1 MSNQLEKVQELIE
14 LRAQARLGGGQK
26 AIDKQHE
33 KGKYTARERIAQLL
47 DEGSF
52 EELDMFVKH
61 RCTNFGQEK
70 KSFLG
75 DGVVTGYGTID
86 GRLVYVFAQDFTVF
100 GGSLSETMALKICK
114 VMDMA
119 AKMGAPI
126 IGMNDSGGARIQE
139 GIDALS
145 GFGDIFFRNT
155 VNSGV
160 IPQIS
165 VIMGPCAGGAVY
177 SPAITDFIFM
187 VEKTS
192 QFITGP
198 QVISSVTGENVT
210 SEELGGADTHTSKS
224 GVAHFKAAN
233 DEECIA
239 KIRKLLSY
247 LPANNLEEAPYE
259 PTNDEINRLSEK
271 LTTIVPDDS
280 GKAYDVKE
288 VIAELVDN
296 GDFFEVQEGFAKNI
310 VIGFARMNG
319 QVIGIVANQPKV
331 MAGSLDVNSSDKAA
345 RFVRFCDSFNI
356 PLVTLTD
363 VPGYFPGVEQE
374 QNGIYYY
381 DRTPKFDMKRIHAIF
396 SKTPESKN

>member
-1 MSNQLEKVQELIE
+1 MGTVDKLTELQYRRSVINN
-14 LRAQARLGGGQK
+14 GGGEVK
-26 AIDKQHE
+26 IKKQHDS
-33 KGKYTARERIAQLL
+33 GKLTARERINALL

-52 EELDMFVKH
+52 VEIDAFVTH
-61 RCTNFGQEK
+61 RCTEFGMDCVEAP
-70 KSFLG
+70 G
-75 DGVVTGYGTID
+75 EGVVTGYGTVD
-86 GRLVYVFAQDFTVF
+86 GRLVYVYAQDFTVI
-100 GGSLSETMALKICK
+100 GGSLGEMHAKKICK

-192 QFITGP
+192 QMFITGP

-310 VIGFARMNG
+310 VIGFARTDRLSVSLQISLRLW
-319 QVIGIVANQPKV
+319 QVHLMLTHQTKQQDLYVSATALIFLLLLLQTYRVISQALNRNKTV
-331 MAGSLDVNSSDKAA
+331 LSDTVQSCFTHSQ
-345 RFVRFCDSFNI
+345 RLQFQR
-356 PLVTLTD
+356 LT
-363 VPGYFPGVEQE
+363 
-374 QNGIYYY
+374 
-381 DRTPKFDMKRIHAIF
+381 
-396 SKTPESKN
+396 